1 MSNQSGMKG
10 GASSM
15 EQARVLVQILEE
27 LRQQNAM
34 LQSAMNTLREQSRQK
49 DEEIERLRQI
59 ILNLQRAQFGQRS
72 EKRTYVLDDG
82 NQQLSLFDTP
92 EKSEE
97 KSNPEPSQNPEKE
110 ICVSGHSRK
119 KKRTLEELCATLP
132 VEERIVDLPDNEKV
146 NPNGHALTCIGQEY
160 IRTELVL
167 ERAKAKVIKHYRKV
181 YADRQLEQE
190 TGYSEVFKP
199 VMPPPLLA
207 HSYASASVVTDVL
220 MKKYVDAMPLYRQE
234 QMWKRMGVELKRGTM
249 ANWVIQ
255 VADLYLRPFWKRI
268 RSELLTQS
276 TIHADETVIQVLKEK
291 GKPATSESRMWV
303 YSSAKR
309 ADIQLRCFEY
319 RESRS
324 GKWAKTFLEGFS
336 GVLITDGYSGY
347 NKIQEAERA
356 GCWAHMRRKWLE
368 AMPEGADAKT
378 CKAAEG
384 YEFCNRLF
392 ELERQ
397 FEGRTAEE
405 RLIQRK
411 EKSGPIL
418 EAYWTWLNT
427 IPRPTGKLKDAVT
440 YAQNQK
446 AHLSAFLEHGEIEIS
461 NNQVENAI
469 RPFVVGRKGWLF
481 ADTPQGAEAS
491 AIIYS
496 LMETAKA
503 NSLRLDDYLLHLLS
517 VLPER
522 VAQRK
527 DFEMDDLLPWS
538 GEMKS
543 RFSAV

>member
-324 GKWAKTFLEGFS
+324 GKWAKTFLKGFS

-517 VLPER
+517 VFPER

-543 RFSAV
+543 WFSAV

>member
-10 GASSM
+10 GESGM
-15 EQARVLVQILEE
+15 EQTEIL
-27 LRQQNAM
+27 LAIQQQLTM
-34 LQSAMNTLREQSRQK
+34 LQSTIDTLREQSWQK

-59 ILNLQRAQFGQRS
+59 ILSLQHAQFGQRS
-72 EKRTYVLDDG
+72 EKRTYVLDNG

-92 EKSEE
+92 EKPEE
-97 KSNPEPSQNPEKE
+97 TPAPNPSQNPEEE
-110 ICVSGHSRK
+110 IRVSGHSRK
-119 KKRTLEELCATLP
+119 KKRTPEELCASLP
-132 VEERIVDLPDNEKV
+132 VEERIVDLPDDEKV
-146 NPNGHALTCIGQEY
+146 NSNGHAPVCIGQEY

-167 ERAKAKVIKHYRKV
+167 ERAKAKVVEHYRKV
-181 YADRQLEQE
+181 YADRELEQE

-207 HSYASASVVTDVL
+207 HSYASASVVADVL

-276 TIHADETVIQVLKEK
+276 TIHADETVMQVHKEK
-291 GKPATSESRMWV
+291 GRPDALESRMWV

-324 GKWAKTFLEGFS
+324 GKWAKTFLEGFK
-336 GVLITDGYSGY
+336 GVLITDGYGGY
-347 NKIQEAERA
+347 NKVQDAEHA
-356 GCWAHMRRKWLE
+356 GCWAHMRRKWLD

-378 CKAAEG
+378 CKAAQG

-397 FEGRTAEE
+397 FEELTAEE
-405 RLIQRK
+405 RLMQRK
-411 EKSGPIL
+411 EKSGPVL

-446 AHLSAFLEHGEIEIS
+446 AHLCAFLEHGEIEIS

-469 RPFVVGRKGWLF
+469 RPFVIGRKGWLF

-503 NSLRLDDYLLHLLS
+503 NSLRLDDDLLHQLS

-522 VAQRK
+522 AEQRK
-527 DFEMDDLLPWS
+527 DFEIDDLLPWS
-538 GEMKS
+538 EEMKS
-543 RFSAV
+543 WFSAV

>member
-1 MSNQSGMKG
+1 MSNQSGMKDG
-10 GASSM
+10 ESSM
-15 EQARVLVQILEE
+15 EQTEIL
-27 LRQQNAM
+27 LTIQRQLTM
-34 LQSAMNTLREQSRQK
+34 LQSTIDSLREQSRQK

-59 ILNLQRAQFGQRS
+59 ILNLQRTQFGQRS

-132 VEERIVDLPDNEKV
+132 VEERIVDLPDEEKA
-146 NPNGHALTCIGQEY
+146 NANGQALVCIGQEY

-167 ERAKAKVIKHYRKV
+167 ERAKAKVVKHYRKV

-347 NKIQEAERA
+347 NKVQGAERA

-397 FEGRTAEE
+397 FEGLTAEE

-418 EAYWTWLNT
+418 EAYWTWLYT

-517 VLPER
+517 IMPER
-522 VAQRK
+522 AEQNK
-527 DFEMDDLLPWS
+527 DFKMDDLLPWS
-538 GEMKS
+538 EEMKS
-543 RFSAV
+543 WFSAV

>member
-1 MSNQSGMKG
+1 
-10 GASSM
+10 M
-15 EQARVLVQILEE
+15 EQTEIL
-27 LRQQNAM
+27 LAIQQQLTM
-34 LQSAMNTLREQSRQK
+34 LQSTIDTLREQSRQK

-82 NQQLSLFDTP
+82 NQQLSMFDTP
-92 EKSEE
+92 KKSEE
-97 KSNPEPSQNPEKE
+97 TPVPEPSQNPEKE
-110 ICVSGHSRK
+110 IRVSGHSRK
-119 KKRTLEELCATLP
+119 KKRTLEELCASLP
-132 VEERIVDLPDNEKV
+132 VEERIVDLPDDEKV
-146 NPNGHALTCIGQEY
+146 NANGHALICIGQKY

-167 ERAKAKVIKHYRKV
+167 ERAKAKVVKHYRKV
-181 YADRQLEQE
+181 YADRELEQE
-190 TGYSEVFKP
+190 TGYAEVFKP

-207 HSYASASVVTDVL
+207 HSYASASVITDVL

-276 TIHADETVIQVLKEK
+276 TIHADETVMQVHKEK
-291 GKPATSESRMWV
+291 GRPDALESRMWV

-324 GKWAKTFLEGFS
+324 GKWAKTFLEGFK
-336 GVLITDGYSGY
+336 GVLITDGYGGY
-347 NKIQEAERA
+347 NKVQDAEHA
-356 GCWAHMRRKWLE
+356 GCWAHMRRKWLD

-378 CKAAEG
+378 CKAAQG

-397 FEGRTAEE
+397 FEELTAEE
-405 RLIQRK
+405 RLMQRK
-411 EKSGPIL
+411 EKSGPVL

-446 AHLSAFLEHGEIEIS
+446 AHLCAFLEHGEIEIS
-461 NNQVENAI
+461 NNHVENAI
-469 RPFVVGRKGWLF
+469 RPFVIGRKGWLF

-522 VAQRK
+522 AEQRK
-527 DFEMDDLLPWS
+527 DFEIDDLLPWS
-538 GEMKS
+538 EEMKS
-543 RFSAV
+543 WFSAV

>member
-1 MSNQSGMKG
+1 MKG
-10 GASSM
+10 GESSM
-15 EQARVLVQILEE
+15 EQGELLMQILVEI
-27 LRQQNAM
+27 RQQNAM
-34 LQSAMNTLREQSRQK
+34 LQRTNDTLKEQSRQK

-59 ILNLQRAQFGQRS
+59 IQNLQRAQFGRRS

-82 NQQLSLFDTP
+82 TQQLSLFDTP

-97 KSNPEPSQNPEKE
+97 RPTPEPSQNPEKE
-110 ICVSGHSRK
+110 TQVSGHSRK
-119 KKRTLEELCATLP
+119 KKRTLEELCASLP
-132 VEERIVDLPDNEKV
+132 VEERIVDLPDAEKV
-146 NPNGHALTCIGQEY
+146 NVNGHTLTCIGQEY

-167 ERAKAKVIKHYRKV
+167 ERAKAKVVKHYRKV
-181 YADRQLEQE
+181 YADRELEQE

-207 HSYASASVVTDVL
+207 HSYTSASVVTDVL
-220 MKKYVDAMPLYRQE
+220 MKKYVDGMPLYRQE

-276 TIHADETVIQVLKEK
+276 TIHADETVMQVHKEK
-291 GKPATSESRMWV
+291 GRPDVWESRMWV

-309 ADIQLRCFEY
+309 ADNQLRCFEY

-324 GKWAKTFLEGFS
+324 GKWAKNFLEGFS

-347 NKIQEAERA
+347 NKVQGAERA
-356 GCWAHMRRKWLE
+356 GCWAHMRRKWLD
-368 AMPEGADAKT
+368 AMPEGADAAT
-378 CKAAEG
+378 CKAVKG

-392 ELERQ
+392 ELERS
-397 FEGRTAEE
+397 FEKLSAEE

-411 EKSGPIL
+411 EKSGPVL
-418 EAYWTWLNT
+418 EAYWIWLNT
-427 IPRPTGKLKDAVT
+427 IPRPTGKMKDAIT

-446 AHLSAFLEHGEIEIS
+446 AHLCTFLEHGEIEIS

-503 NSLRLDDYLLHLLS
+503 NNLRLDDYLLHLLS
-517 VLPER
+517 LLPDRAE
-522 VAQRK
+522 QSK
-527 DFEMDDLLPWS
+527 DFQVDDLLPWS
-538 GEMKS
+538 KDMKS
-543 RFSAV
+543 WFSAG

>member
-1 MSNQSGMKG
+1 MSNQSGMNG